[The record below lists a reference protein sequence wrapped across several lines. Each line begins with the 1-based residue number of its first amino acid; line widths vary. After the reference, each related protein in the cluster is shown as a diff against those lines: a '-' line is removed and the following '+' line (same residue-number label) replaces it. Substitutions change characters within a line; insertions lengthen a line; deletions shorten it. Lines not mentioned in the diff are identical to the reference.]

1 MIPLLLIGIGDG
13 GAVAIVLAEALEYTA
28 PGARAHFAAPDALV
42 QYSTPEA
49 RVHYEGGDHIHYE
62 TSERFHYKP

>member
-13 GAVAIVLAEALEYTA
+13 GAVAIVLAEGLEYTA
-28 PGARAHFAAPDALV
+28 PVARAHFTAPNALV
-42 QYSTPEA
+42 QYSTPEE
-49 RVHYEGGDHIHYE
+49 RMHYEGGDHIHYE